1 MPDGTWTDVD
11 FIKGLSGIHL
21 RAILHEIRGN
31 LIRNMCLEIT
41 FIKLQPVAIV
51 TDMH

>member
-1 MPDGTWTDVD
+1 MSDGTWTNVD
-11 FIKGLSGIHL
+11 FIKGFGGIHL

-41 FIKLQPVAIV
+41 FIELPPVTIL
-51 TDMH
+51 TDMD